1 MHVLNIEIIT
11 ASKDIVL
18 AIAGIVTA
26 VVAVL
31 GLKTWSRQ
39 LRGTADFE
47 VARKLAKATYKL
59 RDEIQIYR
67 SPLIRSNEFP
77 DGQRGDNSMDRTE
90 TGANAYGHVFS
101 ARWEPVYAALQ
112 EFDTQTLEAEALW
125 GTSVRTKTDE
135 LRKLLRVLWA
145 ATEAYID
152 NERSGGEHFKT
163 DRAFGVRIRS
173 EVFASPQAQDND
185 LSKKFQAVVQAIEI
199 ELKPHLKR
207 D

>member
-1 MHVLNIEIIT
+1 MSTLEIVT
-11 ASKDIVL
+11 AIKDVVL
-18 AIAGIVTA
+18 ATAGIVTA

-67 SPLIRSNEFP
+67 SPLIRSSEFP
-77 DGQRGDNSMDRTE
+77 DGQRDDRSTDRTE
-90 TGANAYGHVFS
+90 TYAKAYGHVFS
-101 ARWEPVYAALQ
+101 ARWKPVYAALQ

-125 GTSVRTKTDE
+125 GTSIRTKTDE
-135 LRKLLRVLWA
+135 LRRLLRVLWA

-152 NERSGGEHFKT
+152 NERSGGEHFKS
-163 DRAFGVRIRS
+163 DREFGVKIRL
-173 EVFASPQAQDND
+173 EVFASPQAQDNE
-185 LSKKFQAVVQAIEI
+185 LSKKFQTAVLAIEV

-207 D
+207 G

>member
-1 MHVLNIEIIT
+1 MSTLEIVT
-11 ASKDIVL
+11 AIKDVVL
-18 AIAGIVTA
+18 ATAGIVTA

-67 SPLIRSNEFP
+67 SPLIRPSEFP
-77 DGQRGDNSMDRTE
+77 DGQSDDGSTDRTR
-90 TGANAYGHVFS
+90 TRANAYGHVFS

-112 EFDTQTLEAEALW
+112 EFDTQTLEVEALW

-135 LRKLLRVLWA
+135 LRRLLRVLWA

-152 NERSGGEHFKT
+152 NEHSGGEHFKS
-163 DRAFGVRIRS
+163 DREFGVKIKS
-173 EVFASPQAQDND
+173 EVFASPQAQDNE
-185 LSKKFQAVVQAIEI
+185 LSKKFQAAVQAVEV

-207 D
+207 G

>member
-1 MHVLNIEIIT
+1 MSTLEIVT
-11 ASKDIVL
+11 ATKDVVL
-18 AIAGIVTA
+18 AIAGVVTA

-67 SPLIRSNEFP
+67 SPLIRSREFS
-77 DGQRGDNSMDRTE
+77 DGQRDDGSMDRKE
-90 TGANAYGHVFS
+90 TSANAYGHVFS

-125 GTSVRTKTDE
+125 GTPVRTKTDE
-135 LRKLLRVLWA
+135 LRRLLRLLWA

-152 NERSGGEHFKT
+152 NERSGGEHFKS
-163 DRAFGVRIRS
+163 DREFGVKIRS
-173 EVFASPQAQDND
+173 EVFASPQAQDNK
-185 LSKKFQAVVQAIEI
+185 LSNKFQSAVQAIEV

-207 D
+207 G

>member
-1 MHVLNIEIIT
+1 MLTLEIVAAT
-11 ASKDIVL
+11 KDVFL
-18 AIAGIVTA
+18 AIAGAVTA
-26 VVAVL
+26 VVAVV

-59 RDEIQIYR
+59 RDEIQICR
-67 SPLIRSNEFP
+67 SPLIRSSEFP
-77 DGQRGDNSMDRTE
+77 DGQRSDGSTDRTE
-90 TGANAYGHVFS
+90 TCVNAYGHIFS

-135 LRKLLRVLWA
+135 LRRLLRELWA

-152 NERSGGEHFKT
+152 NERTGGEHFKS
-163 DRAFGVRIRS
+163 DREFGVKIRS
-173 EVFASPQAQDND
+173 EMFASPQAQDNE
-185 LSKKFQAVVQAIEI
+185 LSKKFQAAVEAIEV

-207 D
+207 G

>member
-1 MHVLNIEIIT
+1 MPTLEIVT
-11 ASKDIVL
+11 AIKDVVL
-18 AIAGIVTA
+18 AIAGAVTA

-67 SPLIRSNEFP
+67 SPLIRSSEFP
-77 DGQRGDNSMDRTE
+77 DGQRDDGSTDRTE
-90 TGANAYGHVFS
+90 KSANAYGHVFS

-135 LRKLLRVLWA
+135 LRRLLRVLGA

-152 NERSGGEHFKT
+152 NERSGGEHFKS
-163 DRAFGVRIRS
+163 DREFGVKIRS
-173 EVFASPQAQDND
+173 EVFASPQAQDNE
-185 LSKKFQAVVQAIEI
+185 LSNKFQSAVQAIEV

>member
-1 MHVLNIEIIT
+1 MPTLEIVT
-11 ASKDIVL
+11 AIKDVVL
-18 AIAGIVTA
+18 AIAGATTA
-26 VVAVL
+26 AVAVL

-67 SPLIRSNEFP
+67 SPLIRSSEFP
-77 DGQRGDNSMDRTE
+77 EGQRNGGTTE
-90 TGANAYGHVFS
+90 RAEQRANGYGHVFS

-125 GTSVRTKTDE
+125 GTSIRAKTDE
-135 LRKLLRVLWA
+135 LRRLLRVLGA

-152 NERSGGEHFKT
+152 NEHSGGEHFKS
-163 DRAFGVRIRS
+163 DREFGVKIRS
-173 EVFASPQAQDND
+173 EVFASPQAQDNE
-185 LSKKFQAVVQAIEI
+185 LSNKFQSAVKAVEV
-199 ELKPHLKR
+199 ELRPHLKR
-207 D
+207 G